1 MRTKV
6 LLAKLAKRFPKR
18 IAKKYHDYVGLMAG
32 KLPENVDK
40 ILLCLD
46 FDEEVFLVAEK
57 TRPDLIIT
65 HHPFIYGTK
74 QRVLKSDEN
83 KRVLYEKIEKLNI
96 PVYSVH
102 TNFDEGKGGMNDA
115 LANALGLV
123 NIFAPEENPMM
134 RCGKLK
140 NPLPV
145 KEFAKHAK
153 KTLGVEYGLLVSS
166 GKEIISSVGIIG
178 GGGSRDWPVAK
189 QLGIDIY
196 ISGDAPHHVR
206 RDIVSVSYN
215 YLDLPH
221 EIEKIF
227 MPTMKSIIQDY
238 DPKLEIVL
246 VDHEKEPQVI

>member
-1 MRTKV
+1 MKTKV

-18 IAKKYHDYVGLMAG
+18 IAKKYHDYAGLMAG

-46 FDEEVFLVAEK
+46 FDEEVYPIAEK
-57 TRPDLIIT
+57 TKPDLIIT

-74 QRVLKSDEN
+74 YQVFKSDE
-83 KRVLYEKIEKLNI
+83 KKKVLFEKIEKLGV

-102 TNFDEGKGGMNDA
+102 TNFDEGRGGMNDA
-115 LANALGLV
+115 LASALGLE

-134 RCGKLK
+134 RCGSLK

-153 KTLGVEYGLLVSS
+153 TALGVEYGLLIDA
-166 GKEIISSVGIIG
+166 GAKTISSVGIVG
-178 GGGSRDWPVAK
+178 GGGSRQWMVAK
-189 QLGIDIY
+189 DLGMDIY
-196 ISGDAPHHVR
+196 ISGDASHHVR
-206 RDIVSVSYN
+206 RDVVGAAFN

-227 MPTMKSIIQDY
+227 MPTMKNILQEY
-238 DPKLEIVL
+238 DSKLEIVI
-246 VDHEKEPQVI
+246 VDHEKEPKVI